1 MRFKKLT
8 KVLSAL
14 LVSSALLTAV
24 PASASPYYSTNTF
37 HQAPTYTQC
46 PAYYNQTIQV
56 QDITINGTCAYIHS
70 NTNVYNDIYAVYS
83 YTANIIVDNKS
94 YNKTIVMH
102 HQTSDG
108 NWIDSDKATYVKSLG
123 NGKERWTLNGFI
135 DSPAQFVFNYK
146 EANAWDNNKGANYT
160 LADFR

>member
-70 NTNVYNDIYAVYS
+70 NTNV
-83 YTANIIVDNKS
+83 
-94 YNKTIVMH
+94 
-102 HQTSDG
+102 
-108 NWIDSDKATYVKSLG
+108 
-123 NGKERWTLNGFI
+123 
-135 DSPAQFVFNYK
+135 
-146 EANAWDNNKGANYT
+146 
-160 LADFR
+160 